1 MQADHTLSK
10 TSFTIAGRRVL
21 PPLAFGPLVLLS
33 VACGSAPAPA
43 PHRAKTAPAEVRAVT
58 VVRAERSLRAIQT
71 EVVGSVRAV
80 REATIV
86 PLLSGTVT
94 EVRVGI
100 GTSVLA
106 GEVLVRLSAREVE
119 ARLEQA
125 RARSLL
131 ANRERE
137 RSVALKEH
145 GAISGAQY
153 DAAIGQWDIAQASQK
168 EAASVADW
176 TTLRAPFSGVI
187 TAKLVNTGDTA
198 LPGQRLLVLEGH
210 GNFRFET
217 RVPES
222 AGRDLRAGD
231 RVPVRLANL
240 EHELTGTIAELQP
253 AADDATRTRLVKID
267 LPRPAGPTANV
278 RSGEF
283 GRASFT
289 TGKSFAVTVPAAA
302 VARRGQ
308 LETVF
313 VVESGVARLRL
324 VRIGGEHEGRVELLA
339 GLSGGEE
346 VALTAGAE
354 LADGQRV
361 DAQEQV
367 QAHVEQVR

>member
-1 MQADHTLSK
+1 MQADRTPSR
-10 TSFTIAGRRVL
+10 TSISIARRSV
-21 PPLAFGPLVLLS
+21 PPLPVFGLLALFS
-33 VACGSAPAPA
+33 VACGSARAPVPDRPAA
-43 PHRAKTAPAEVRAVT
+43 PPAEIRAVP
-58 VVRAERSLRAIQT
+58 VVRAERSLQATHT

-86 PLLSGTVT
+86 PLLSGTIT

-100 GTSVLA
+100 GTSVRA
-106 GEVLVRLSAREVE
+106 GEVLVRLSAREVD

-125 RARSLL
+125 RARSVL

-137 RSVALKEH
+137 RSVALKDN
-145 GAISGAQY
+145 GVISGAQY
-153 DAAIGQWDIAQASQK
+153 DAAISQWDFAQASQN
-168 EAASVADW
+168 EAASIADW

-198 LPGQRLLVLEGH
+198 LPGQRLLVLEGQ
-210 GNFRFET
+210 GKFRFEA

-222 AGRDLRAGD
+222 AGRDLRAGA
-231 RVPVRLANL
+231 RVPVRLAEL
-240 EHELTGTIAELQP
+240 EHELTGTITEIQP

-267 LPRPAGPTANV
+267 LPNTAATV

-313 VVESGVARLRL
+313 VVDSGVARLRL
-324 VRIGGEHEGRVELLA
+324 VRLGREHEGRAEIFA
-339 GLSGGEE
+339 GLSGGEA
-346 VALTAGAE
+346 VALSAGAE

-361 DAQEQV
+361 EAQEQV
-367 QAHVEQVR
+367 QSQVEQVP

>member
-1 MQADHTLSK
+1 MQADRTPSN
-10 TSFTIAGRRVL
+10 TSVRIARRSAGPL
-21 PPLAFGPLVLLS
+21 PAFGLLALFS
-33 VACGSAPAPA
+33 FACGSARTPLPDRPATP
-43 PHRAKTAPAEVRAVT
+43 PAEIRAVP
-58 VVRAERSLRAIQT
+58 VVRAERSLQATRT

-86 PLLSGTVT
+86 PLLSGTIT

-100 GTSVLA
+100 GTSVRA
-106 GEVLVRLSAREVE
+106 GEVLVRLSAREVD

-125 RARSLL
+125 RVRSVL

-137 RSVALKEH
+137 RSVALKEN
-145 GAISGAQY
+145 GVISGAQY
-153 DAAIGQWDIAQASQK
+153 DAAISQWDFAQASQK

-187 TAKLVNTGDTA
+187 TAKLVNAGDTA
-198 LPGQRLLVLEGH
+198 LPGQRLLILEGQ
-210 GNFRFET
+210 GNFRFEA

-222 AGRDLRAGD
+222 AGRNLRVSD
-231 RVPVRLANL
+231 RVPVHLA
-240 EHELTGTIAELQP
+240 EMQHELTGTIAEIQP

-267 LPRPAGPTANV
+267 LPSTAATV

-289 TGKSFAVTVPAAA
+289 TGESLAVTVPAAA

-313 VVESGVARLRL
+313 VVDSGVAHLRL
-324 VRIGGEHEGRVELLA
+324 VRIGREQEGRTEIFA
-339 GLSGGEE
+339 GLSGGEA
-346 VALTAGAE
+346 VALIAGAE
-354 LADGQRV
+354 LTDGQRV
-361 DAQEQV
+361 EAQEQV
-367 QAHVEQVR
+367 HAQVEQLP

>member
-1 MQADHTLSK
+1 M
-10 TSFTIAGRRVL
+10 VV
-21 PPLAFGPLVLLS
+21 P
-33 VACGSAPAPA
+33 VA
-43 PHRAKTAPAEVRAVT
+43 
-58 VVRAERSLRAIQT
+58 RAERSLRATQT

-86 PLLSGTVT
+86 PLISGTVS
-94 EVRVGI
+94 EVRVGV
-100 GTSVLA
+100 GTPVRA

-153 DAAIGQWDIAQASQK
+153 DAALSQWDIAQASQK
-168 EAASVADW
+168 EAASVADF

-187 TAKLVNTGDTA
+187 TAKLVNAGDTA
-198 LPGQRLLVLEGH
+198 LPGQRLLILEGQ

-222 AGRDLRAGD
+222 AGRDLRAGH
-231 RVPVRLANL
+231 RVPVRLAEL
-240 EHELTGTIAELQP
+240 EHELVGTIAEIQP
-253 AADDATRTRLVKID
+253 AADDTTRTRLVKID
-267 LPRPAGPTANV
+267 LPSAADPARSV

-283 GRASFT
+283 GRALFT
-289 TGKSFAVTVPAAA
+289 TGQSLAVTVPAAA
-302 VARRGQ
+302 VERRGQ

-313 VVESGVARLRL
+313 VVDSGVARLRL
-324 VRIGGEHEGRVELLA
+324 VRIGGEHEGSAEIVA
-339 GLSGGEE
+339 GLSGGEAL
-346 VALTAGAE
+346 ALTVGAT
-354 LADGQRV
+354 LVDGQRV
-361 DAQEQV
+361 QALEQI
-367 QAHVEQVR
+367 QMRAEPLR

>member
-1 MQADHTLSK
+1 M
-10 TSFTIAGRRVL
+10 
-21 PPLAFGPLVLLS
+21 P
-33 VACGSAPAPA
+33 
-43 PHRAKTAPAEVRAVT
+43 
-58 VVRAERSLRAIQT
+58 VVRAEQSLRGIHT

-86 PLLSGTVT
+86 PLLSGKVS

-100 GTSVLA
+100 GASVRA

-125 RARSLL
+125 RARSVL

-137 RSVALKEH
+137 RSVALREH

-153 DAAIGQWDIAQASQK
+153 DAALTQWDVAQASQK

-176 TTLRAPFSGVI
+176 TTLRAPFDGVI
-187 TAKLVNTGDTA
+187 TAKLVNAGDTA
-198 LPGQRLLVLEGH
+198 LPGQRLLVLEGQ
-210 GNFRFET
+210 GRFRFEA

-222 AGRDLRAGD
+222 VARDLRAGL
-231 RVPVRLANL
+231 RVPVRLAEVEQDL
-240 EHELTGTIAELQP
+240 AGTIAEIQP

-267 LPRPAGPTANV
+267 LPSTIAPGASV

-283 GRASFT
+283 GRAMFT
-289 TGKSFAVTVPAAA
+289 TGRAFTVTVPTAA
-302 VARRGQ
+302 VTRRGQ

-313 VVESGVARLRL
+313 VVESGVSRLRL
-324 VRIGGEHEGRVELLA
+324 VRIGREHEGRAEIVA
-339 GLSGGEE
+339 GLSGGET
-346 VALTAGAE
+346 VALTENAE

-361 DAQEQV
+361 QAQEQA
-367 QAHVEQVR
+367 QAQAEQSP